1 MTEPLTSKVITLIGY
16 YGAGNPGDDCLERQS
31 VSLIKEYAPNA
42 TCHHHQ
48 SNHKILTVFL
58 ILKSDT
64 IIFGGGSLFQ
74 DHTSQKSLYYY
85 LALLA
90 IALLLRKKTILLGH
104 GFSPFQYS
112 LSKKIAAFLLKKTH
126 KITVRDKESFT
137 YCKKL
142 NIPEHKLHL
151 ASDLAYYKATITSCP
166 DQPLVIASRYH
177 VCVWASLHQIPFLA
191 LAYDD
196 KLINLATVLHQPYI
210 DTRNPYT
217 QHDFQEKVSDL
228 QNKFTHYQNQLKH
241 HVPRLIQ
248 RAENNKLS

>member
-1 MTEPLTSKVITLIGY
+1 MTSKTITLIGY
-16 YGAGNPGDDCLERQS
+16 YGAGNPGDDWLERQS

-42 TCHHHQ
+42 TYHHHQ
-48 SNHKILTVFL
+48 NKLKIRTFFL
-58 ILKSDT
+58 IPRSDT

-74 DHTSQKSLYYY
+74 DHTSRKSLYYY
-85 LALLA
+85 LSLLTL
-90 IALLLRKKTILLGH
+90 ALLLRKKTLLLGH
-104 GFSPFQYS
+104 GFSSFQYP

-126 KITVRDKESFT
+126 KITVRDKESFA
-137 YCKKL
+137 YCKAL

-151 ASDLAYYKATITSCP
+151 ASDLAYYKATVSSCP

-196 KLINLATVLHQPYI
+196 KLIHLATVLHQPYI

-217 QHDFQEKVSDL
+217 QHNFQEKVSDL
-228 QNKFTHYQNQLKH
+228 QNNFTQYQNQLKH

-248 RAENNKLS
+248 RAENNKIS